1 MGNGWAWAG
10 EWEAKENLWPTHVG
24 PNPHGHW
31 FLQERLRTCL
41 QNFPIQAT
49 DSWKRLLFS
58 PVSPLRPGPTS
69 VHKTLLLGLCREA
82 WRSSQ
87 SKTEKKGMVKIFQ
100 LLSWKETSLRKINL
114 PSYWGSWGL
123 SGVWAPVS
131 PIWWSVLFK
140 AILYVRRGS
149 QSNRFHGYLSH

>member
-1 MGNGWAWAG
+1 MGELGQ
-10 EWEAKENLWPTHVG
+10 EN
-24 PNPHGHW
+24 
-31 FLQERLRTCL
+31 ERLRRICDQPTWVL
-41 QNFPIQAT
+41 THMDNDSFRSILEPAYKISWYRPT
-49 DSWKRLLFS
+49 DSWKRLFFS
-58 PVSPLRPGPTS
+58 PVSPLRPRPSS
-69 VHKTLLLGLCREA
+69 VHKTLLLGLCRES
-82 WRSSQ
+82 WRSGQ
-87 SKTEKKGMVKIFQ
+87 SRAEKKGMVKIFQ

-131 PIWWSVLFK
+131 SIWWSVLFK